1 MKEEN
6 SIDNQ
11 LINDYN
17 LYEIN
22 KDNEIEFGQS
32 DVEISNELIK
42 QSDNISKQKITF
54 NYSLILKNII
64 SDVNNNNRKR
74 YYNDEYRTNLLLM
87 SSLKNIHFKLIC
99 LNIILRFNDDIK
111 YTHLVYYILSKARAY
126 YEKESRKL
134 NKKTIIDIFAYS
146 SRILYQNKNLYYSFY
161 YIWKAKNMFSVLE
174 NKKQY
179 RDEEGEI
186 DVFYKE
192 ALDTLRER
200 ISTKCNNFKENRAE
214 KMTQINQILDNILR
228 ENQKEN
234 NNNKE
239 ESEIKEESDNIDINS
254 DDGSYVFLIN
264 KDWVLKAK
272 IFIDYYLILTKES
285 LIDENSIKATFKIN
299 KILNSYFDLESTT
312 SATYPGPINNF
323 NLLKYKDCWIDPDF
337 IEENNYIT
345 QNSKEYIS
353 ISEKDYNIIKDEFDS
368 TNDIKILANNLEYFE
383 LKILILDA
391 RFKDDVTKK
400 FLRLR
405 TIKARTNMIIK
416 NFEFKIARCIYHEI
430 KKPSKLDEK
439 SNKENKQN
447 EDNEVTKKFIQRVN
461 FSFYLINKERKN
473 VLSEICLAFTNNF
486 ENYNSCFINQL
497 SYSEEKDTLKTL
509 LNNYD
514 KSKHYLIIEIS
525 DKYSDTFLKEIRPN
539 ENMEY
544 SCKRCEKKIKEK
556 EKYFCSKC
564 YMSVYC
570 GKDCAEKCQ
579 DHQKMH
585 NILSP
590 LLKKE
595 INIDS
600 LKDKILSLNAFYNEG
615 RVGLYN
621 LGNTCYINSV
631 IQCLSNT
638 QDLNKYLVF
647 DFYQNEMN
655 FRYLNF
661 GCNIVESLSNIFKKL
676 WQDNERVISSGKFNE
691 VFFGLNKQFTP
702 GTEQDA
708 HEFLS
713 SLLSNLHD
721 NLNRVYPNK
730 NNGNKKDKEKEK
742 EKENEKDND
751 NKMNEEM
758 ENEKEENNDNNI
770 NNDKEKENEKEKLN
784 DNKIDND
791 KEIENEKDKVNE
803 KEKED
808 LTIEEKYNN
817 YLKEEK
823 KNNDSFIHEL
833 FTGHYISKTICQEC
847 QKEVINFEPFN
858 TLNLPIPKKHF
869 SFSIKYFTDNG
880 AKAFPIAINEN
891 TTINDI
897 KEKALYYYEK
907 DIINKIKK
915 NYGNETYNLL
925 NKEANNCIYN
935 YNVSK
940 LPKKIL
946 YNYIDVIILD
956 KNKSIYS
963 YNLSDNVKIL
973 QYLKIKD
980 YDYYEIVLYEK
991 NIISDNYI
999 NLYFQASNYNK
1010 DKKLIFFKS
1019 DIINYSYPILLS
1031 VSKDVS
1037 LQTLEKI
1044 LYKKVEIL
1052 LKQNNDIH
1060 LANKAKKKNLID
1072 IIIPHSKTISSCPFC
1087 HKKYEE
1093 KEFCYYSELLEK
1105 NSTILSLLI
1114 NNKELN
1120 TDLIPIIFIA
1130 NSKYFEVKPNYN
1142 YNSNIL
1148 FIEPDKSSKN
1158 DKELNLFDCLGKFR
1172 EEDILDN
1179 DNKWFC
1185 ERCNQKQK
1193 AKRKMEIY
1201 NTSPYLIIQL
1211 KRFNY
1216 SNNIFA
1222 KFFERTKNDTL
1233 VNYPETIDLKEYI
1246 VGEGNNNSLYGLYAY
1261 ILHLDNHYLALIKN
1275 CGSWILYND
1284 DSLFSF
1290 SFKQSKNT
1298 YLLFYKKF
1306 E

>member
-1 MKEEN
+1 MKEKN
-6 SIDNQ
+6 SIDNN

-32 DVEISNELIK
+32 DVEISKEVMK
-42 QSDNISKQKITF
+42 KSDNISKEKITF

-64 SDVNNNNRKR
+64 CDVNNNRRKR
-74 YYNDEYRTNLLLM
+74 YYEDEYRTNLLLM

-99 LNIILRFNDDIK
+99 LNIVLRFNDNK
-111 YTHLVYYILSKARAY
+111 KFTHLVYYILSKAREY
-126 YEKESRKL
+126 YEKESGKL
-134 NKKTIIDIFAYS
+134 NKKTIIDIFVYS

-161 YIWKAKNMFSVLE
+161 YIWKAKNMFSTLE

-179 RDEEGEI
+179 KDEEGEI

-192 ALDTLRER
+192 VLDILREY
-200 ISTKCNNFKENRAE
+200 INTKYNNFKENKSE

-234 NNNKE
+234 NNDKE
-239 ESEIKEESDNIDINS
+239 EIEIKEESDIIG
-254 DDGSYVFLIN
+254 DDTDNGSYIFLIN

-272 IFIDYYLILTKES
+272 IFIDYYLINIKES
-285 LIDENSIKATFKIN
+285 LIDDNSIKATFKIN
-299 KILNSYFDLESTT
+299 KILNSYFGLESTT
-312 SATYPGPINNF
+312 SEIYPGPINNF
-323 NLLKYKDCWIDPDF
+323 NLLKYKDCWIDPD
-337 IEENNYIT
+337 NNDDNYYIDK
-345 QNSKEYIS
+345 NSKEYIS
-353 ISEKDYNIIKDEFDS
+353 ISEKDYNIIKEEFDS
-368 TNDIKILANNLEYFE
+368 TNDIKILEKNIEYFE
-383 LKILILDA
+383 LKTLILDT
-391 RFKDDVTKK
+391 RFKDDETKK
-400 FLRLR
+400 LLKLR
-405 TIKARTNMIIK
+405 TIKANKNMMVK
-416 NFEFKIARCIYHEI
+416 NFEFKIARCVYHEI
-430 KKPSKLDEK
+430 KKIYKIDEK
-439 SNKENKQN
+439 SNKDNKQN
-447 EDNEVTKKFIQRVN
+447 EDNEEAKKFVQRVN
-461 FSFYLINKERKN
+461 FSFYLINKGNKN
-473 VLSEICLAFTNNF
+473 VLSEICLAFTNKF
-486 ENYNSCFINQL
+486 ETYNSCFINQL
-497 SYSEEKDTLKTL
+497 SYSEDKDTLKTL

-525 DKYSDTFLKEIRPN
+525 DKYSDTFLKEIKPN

-544 SCKRCEKKIKEK
+544 NCKVCEKKIKEK

-564 YMSVYC
+564 YMSIYC
-570 GKDCAEKCQ
+570 SKDCTEKCQ
-579 DHQKMH
+579 DHKKMH
-585 NILSP
+585 NVLSP
-590 LLKKE
+590 FLKKE
-595 INIDS
+595 ISMDI
-600 LKDKILSLNAFYNEG
+600 LKNQILSLNAFSNEG
-615 RVGLYN
+615 RVGLFN

-631 IQCLSNT
+631 LQCLSNT

-647 DFYQNEMN
+647 DFYLNEMN

-661 GCNIVESLSNIFKKL
+661 GCNIVESLADIFKTL
-676 WQDNERVISSGKFNE
+676 WQENERVISSGKFNE
-691 VFFGLNKQFTP
+691 IFFGLNKRFTP

-721 NLNRVYPNK
+721 NLNRVYQNK
-730 NNGNKKDKEKEK
+730 NNNNKKNKEKENEKEKNNDNIKENEKEK
-742 EKENEKDND
+742 EKENEVF
-751 NKMNEEM
+751 
-758 ENEKEENNDNNI
+758 NEKEKESEE
-770 NNDKEKENEKEKLN
+770 EKENEKEK
-784 DNKIDND
+784 K
-791 KEIENEKDKVNE
+791 NE

-808 LTIEEKYNN
+808 LTIEERYDN

-823 KNNDSFIHEL
+823 KNNDSFIYEL

-907 DIINKIKK
+907 DIINKIKR

-940 LPKKIL
+940 IPKKIL

-999 NLYFQASNYNK
+999 SLYFQASNYNK

-1044 LYKKVEIL
+1044 LYKKVEML
-1052 LKQNNDIH
+1052 LKQNKDIH
-1060 LANKAKKKNLID
+1060 LENKDKKKNLID

-1093 KEFCYYSELLEK
+1093 KEFCYFSELLEK
-1105 NSTILSLLI
+1105 NATFLSLLV

-1120 TDLIPIIFIA
+1120 SNLMPIIFIA

-1158 DKELNLFDCLGKFR
+1158 DKEINLFDCLEKFR

-1193 AKRKMEIY
+1193 AKRKMQIY

-1216 SNNIFA
+1216 NNNIFA

-1233 VNYPETIDLKEYI
+1233 VNYPEIIDLKEYI
-1246 VGEGNNNSLYGLYAY
+1246 VGEGKNNSLYGLYAY

-1275 CGSWILYND
+1275 SGNWILYND
-1284 DSLFSF
+1284 DSLYSF

-1298 YLLFYKKF
+1298 YLLFYKKL